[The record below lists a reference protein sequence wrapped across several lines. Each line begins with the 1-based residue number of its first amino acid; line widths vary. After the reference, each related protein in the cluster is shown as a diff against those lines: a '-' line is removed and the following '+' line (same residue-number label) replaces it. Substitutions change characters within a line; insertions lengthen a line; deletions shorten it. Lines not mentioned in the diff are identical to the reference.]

1 MTVTK
6 IHPPLIE
13 GLLNHLND
21 PIPSGSLPPEIHETH
36 ISWVLLAGDIA
47 YKIKKPVNFG
57 FVDFSTLA
65 LRKHACE
72 EEIRINQRYSPEIYI
87 ELTKITGTAS
97 EPVIGGK
104 GPILEFAVKMRR
116 FPTDQTFDR
125 LATTGKL
132 LPKHLHDLA
141 SVVAHFH
148 LQSPGATGA
157 LARTRLER
165 ATDFVEANFDTISA
179 HLNHESESESV
190 VMLRAWTQREREK
203 LTDLF
208 HERSSQG
215 FIRECHGDLH
225 LGNIVLLNGRAC
237 LFDGIEFN
245 EDLRWI
251 DTLSEIAFTLM
262 DLEEHGLQHLGYLF
276 LNRYLEI
283 TGDYAGLPLLD
294 YYRLYRAMVRAKV
307 AILQSTQEISGENQH
322 IQQDICDRYIRYGL
336 RLAERKT
343 PSLIIMHGLSGSGKS
358 FLASQLAGTLPAI
371 VIRSDIE
378 RKRLFAEQGSTI
390 TGMGDLYN
398 RSTTQLTYQRLF
410 EFSRR
415 ILGSGHSVILDATFL
430 RSDERGKA
438 KRLAEECNSGFLILE
453 CEAPVELLLS
463 HIDARQEEGTDPSD
477 ADATVLQLQ
486 MNSHEPLSV
495 SEKALTLK
503 LDMRSPQNIPAL
515 AKQIRQD
522 LKKRSATANAETEQD
537 FPEE

>member
-1 MTVTK
+1 MTVKK
-6 IHPPLIE
+6 IYPPLIE

-57 FVDFSTLA
+57 FVDFSSLA
-65 LRKHACE
+65 LRKQACE

-87 ELTKITGTAS
+87 EVATITGTAS

-125 LATTGKL
+125 MAATGKL
-132 LPKHLHDLA
+132 LPEHLQGLA
-141 SVVAHFH
+141 SVVARFH
-148 LQSPGATGA
+148 LQSPAVRGA

-165 ATDFVEANFDTISA
+165 ANDFVEANFDTITA
-179 HLNHESESESV
+179 HIHHVGKSEAV
-190 VMLRAWTQREREK
+190 LMLHAWTVRERAK
-203 LTDLF
+203 LTDLL

-262 DLEEHGLQHLGYLF
+262 DLEEHGLQHLGYLL

-307 AILQSTQEISGENQH
+307 AIIQSTQEIPAKQRR
-322 IQQDICDRYIRYGL
+322 IQQDIGDRYIRYGL

-358 FLASQLAGTLPAI
+358 FLASQLAGALPAI

-378 RKRLFAEQGSTI
+378 RKRLFAEQGST
-390 TGMGDLYN
+390 GMGDLYN
-398 RSTTQLTYQRLF
+398 RSTSQLTYQRLF

-430 RSDERGKA
+430 RIDDRVKA
-438 KRLAEECNSGFLILE
+438 RKLAEECNSGFLILE
-453 CEAPVELLLS
+453 CEAPVELLIS
-463 HIDARQEEGTDPSD
+463 RIGAREAEGNDPSD
-477 ADATVLQLQ
+477 ADAAVLQLQ
-486 MNSHEPLSV
+486 MNSLEPPSV

-503 LDMRSPQNIPAL
+503 LDMHTTQNIQAL
-515 AKQIRQD
+515 AKQVRQD
-522 LKKRSATANAETEQD
+522 LKKRSAPANAETQQD